1 MSRVL
6 RKTSLHK
13 TYPHVDF
20 RSGIMLAA
28 KDFGSSV
35 GRATAPRAQS
45 FPWGES
51 VTEAEI
57 GDFHVHL
64 GIEQQVL
71 RFQITMRHTRHMA
84 IFDRGEYL
92 SECCA
97 CPGLS
102 HSSVSR
108 YVVEYLTF
116 ARVLAHLRQR
126 RVTRFIRQKRERRK
140 TAATISVVLTI

>member
-1 MSRVL
+1 
-6 RKTSLHK
+6 
-13 TYPHVDF
+13 
-20 RSGIMLAA
+20 MLAA
-28 KDFGSSV
+28 KDFRSSV

-45 FPWGES
+45 FPRGES

-64 GIEQQVL
+64 GVEEQVL
-71 RFQITMRHTRHMA
+71 RFQITMRHTRHMTV
-84 IFDRGEYL
+84 FDRGEYL
-92 SECCA
+92 SERRA

-116 ARVLAHLRQR
+116 ARVLTHLQR
-126 RVTRFIRQKRERRK
+126 RITRSIKRERRK
-140 TAATISVVLTI
+140 TATTISVVLTI